1 MSIFA
6 RKPIV
11 GPLILLL
18 AFAILYPLCWFY
30 AATRMETQFSLW
42 VENLRARGF
51 AITHGSVSTAGF
63 PGIIQFSINKPN
75 FRSPDGHWVWRGN
88 IVHLGMQPW
97 NWRRYRLEFS
107 GLQQIK
113 LSYPTPKQPI
123 WLTSKSAVAVLR
135 VHSNGRLAEG
145 EVTLRSI
152 SVMDKKKALV
162 LFTEDMWFKLTQPET
177 RISKVEKTA
186 VSVAVSI
193 DNLLLPA
200 VAQSPLGGRLARI
213 QFVANLK
220 GLLPKDMTHKGL
232 EKWRQAGGSIDTSW
246 FNLVWGAFDLRG
258 RGSFSID
265 ESIRP
270 VGSMT
275 ADIRGYSETMDA
287 LEDAGIMTGTGAA
300 ALKMGMSA
308 FAKTS
313 SADGAN
319 VLTIPLMMRGG
330 YLHAGPFQILKLPPL
345 ILPSR

>member
-1 MSIFA
+1 M
-6 RKPIV
+6 
-11 GPLILLL
+11 LLL
-18 AFAILYPLCWFY
+18 AIAMLYPVYWFY

-51 AITHGSVSTAGF
+51 AITHGSTSTAGF
-63 PGIIQFSINKPN
+63 PGIVRFSIDKPN

-88 IVHLGMQPW
+88 AVHLGMQPW

-107 GLQQIK
+107 GLQQIQ
-113 LSYPTPKQPI
+113 LSYPILRQTIRLVP
-123 WLTSKSAVAVLR
+123 KSAVAVLGIQ
-135 VHSNGRLAEG
+135 SNGSFAEG

-152 SVMDKKKALV
+152 SVMDVEKALV
-162 LFTEDMWFKLTQPET
+162 LFTEDMWFKVTQPEN
-177 RISKVEKTA
+177 RISKAEQTA
-186 VSVAVSI
+186 VSVATSI

-200 VAQSPLGGRLARI
+200 VAQGPLGGRLARI
-213 QFVANLK
+213 QLVADLK
-220 GLLPKDMTHKGL
+220 GPLPKDITRQGL
-232 EKWRQAGGSIDTSW
+232 DEWRQTSGSIDASW

-258 RGSFSID
+258 RGSVSID
-265 ESIRP
+265 KSITP

-275 ADIRGYSETMDA
+275 ADIRGYSKTMDA

-300 ALKMGMSA
+300 ALRMGMNV

-319 VLTIPLMMRGG
+319 VLTAVPLTMRSG
-330 YLHAGPFQILKLPPL
+330 YLHAGPFQILKLPPF